1 MLGLMSINYG
11 LEDVVSIMLM
21 NVLSDVGLIGMT
33 ETP

>member
-1 MLGLMSINYG
+1 MSINYG